1 MLLRKDLFGSDL
13 IQLGNVDTK
22 FVWMWSISV
31 KEEIID
37 ISSEEEQVPVVPKV
51 RKC

>member
-1 MLLRKDLFGSDL
+1 MLLRKDLFGSNL
-13 IQLGNVDTK
+13 IQLGNVDTR
-22 FVWMWSISV
+22 FVWWSISA

-37 ISSEEEQVPVVPKV
+37 ISSEEEQVPVVPEV